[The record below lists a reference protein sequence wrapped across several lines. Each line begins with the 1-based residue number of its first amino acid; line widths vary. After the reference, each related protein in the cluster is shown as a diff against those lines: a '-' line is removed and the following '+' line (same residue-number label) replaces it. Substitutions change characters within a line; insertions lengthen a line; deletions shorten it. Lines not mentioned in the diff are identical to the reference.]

1 MRFLP
6 VLLAAVLVTAP
17 VAPLSSQAAVPSPL
31 WHVPLDFSQGA
42 LLDGGTPTPYS
53 AAVRLQV
60 ARGFGTG
67 GAFRIGPAG
76 AVLYRNPEWEVAAG
90 VRASLRVLSLDVP
103 MLSTWGVYLT
113 GEQLA
118 GTGDTLPGAAA
129 LVADLG
135 LLRMGAWIVRDWEHR
150 TTALEASLGVGL
162 NSLIPLLR
170 PARPRGP
177 PVFERASPFTGRD
190 AL

>member
-1 MRFLP
+1 MRILP
-6 VLLAAVLVTAP
+6 VRLAVILVAALA
-17 VAPLSSQAAVPSPL
+17 APLSAQPAVPAPL
-31 WHVPLDFSQGA
+31 WHVPLDVSQGA
-42 LLDGGTPTPYS
+42 VLERGTPTPYS

-76 AVLYRNPEWEVAAG
+76 ALLYRNPQWEVAGG
-90 VRASLRVLSLDVP
+90 VRASVRVMSLNVP
-103 MLSTWGVYLT
+103 MLSTWGLYLA

-118 GTGDTLPGAAA
+118 GTGDSKPGAAS

-135 LLRMGAWIVRDWEHR
+135 LLRMGVWVVRDWEHH

-170 PARPRGP
+170 PAPPRGP
-177 PVFERASPFTGRD
+177 PVFDHAPPPAGRP
-190 AL
+190 AP